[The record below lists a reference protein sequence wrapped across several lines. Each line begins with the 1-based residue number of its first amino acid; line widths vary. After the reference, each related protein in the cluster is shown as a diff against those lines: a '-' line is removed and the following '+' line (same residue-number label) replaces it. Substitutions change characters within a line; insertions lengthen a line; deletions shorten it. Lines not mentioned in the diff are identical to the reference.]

1 MAGLNLITFQ
11 EIIAAYVRQEFPG
24 YEVYEDD
31 VIDNVSIHKV
41 NGKVKPYIVLTWGGL
56 NRNTRGANFGGVRY
70 DEYNSF
76 VSINLVAP
84 TGKQARAGL
93 NVVMDK
99 LIGWKP
105 TNGGALTPMVSGG
118 TYPINDENGRP
129 HVYVSIGRLSFA
141 VNSDNVGAYITP

>member
-1 MAGLNLITFQ
+1 MAGLDLVQFQ
-11 EIIAAYVRQEFPG
+11 EVIAAYVRQEFPG

-41 NGKVKPYIVLTWGGL
+41 NGKVKPYIVLNWGGL

-70 DEYNSF
+70 DEYNSS

-84 TGKQARAGL
+84 TGAQARKGL

-105 TNGGALTPMVSGG
+105 TNGGALTPYASGG
-118 TYPINDENGRP
+118 TYPIVDEAGRP
-129 HVYVSIGRLSFA
+129 QVYVSIGRLSFA
-141 VNSDNVGAYITP
+141 VNSEDPGAPMQP